1 MKKSLMLLGNVLII
15 LVIMAF
21 IMLYVS
27 SERQKMLVSQTEAFK
42 NMTVAMESVTTN
54 YLVGEQQVCRSW
66 SNYINASDMTAEDA
80 INYVRKSL
88 TAPEI
93 MAHILFAGEDG
104 LTGFSTAPKADG
116 DYTVSYNDL
125 DIFSNGFDDLLREK
139 NKVNVTRAY
148 INPINAIQ
156 SIGFGCSVNLRDG
169 ESGQMVKAVLLR
181 IILSLRVPSPA
192 RWSGTEYTARRSAGQ
207 NQRYP

>member
-66 SNYINASDMTAEDA
+66 SN
-80 INYVRKSL
+80 
-88 TAPEI
+88 
-93 MAHILFAGEDG
+93 
-104 LTGFSTAPKADG
+104 
-116 DYTVSYNDL
+116 SYNDL
-125 DIFSNGFDDLLREK
+125 DIFSNGFDDLLREE

-156 SIGFGCSVNLRDG
+156 SIGFCCCW
-169 ESGQMVKAVLLR
+169 
-181 IILSLRVPSPA
+181 PSTWP
-192 RWSGTEYTARRSAGQ
+192 T
-207 NQRYP
+207 